1 VDPAFEQEIREAY
14 AAFAAGDVDRAM
26 SKFFAPDAA
35 YVNPEYAT
43 ESSDYGPDALR
54 RGLLT
59 LHEHFEYESAEVEEI
74 QEGPDGLFVLV
85 RLKATGR
92 GSGVPVNATFAHV
105 FRRRDGLVT
114 GYEWYASRDEGIAA
128 AGLSSS

>member
-1 VDPAFEQEIREAY
+1 VDPAFVQEIRDAY

-35 YVNPEYAT
+35 YVNPEYAM
-43 ESSDYGPDALR
+43 ESSDHGPDALR
-54 RGLLT
+54 RGLLA
-59 LHEHFEYESAEVEEI
+59 LHEHFEYESADVEEI
-74 QEGPDGLFVLV
+74 QEGPDGVFVLV

-92 GSGVPVNATFAHV
+92 GSGAPVDATFAHV

-114 GYEWYASRDEGIAA
+114 DYEWYASREEGLAA
-128 AGLSSS
+128 AGLPG